1 MTDSISN
8 AALSKHLEL
17 ASTHTPHLLRSAS
30 DNYPNKNSFTAAIDD
45 AAEVA
50 GRPLSISPLALCVN
64 LPSKAKQVNS
74 RALLDALISEA
85 RHYSKDFGRR
95 PITQLLL
102 RHPFVHYQGAEI
114 TELMHQLASSFK
126 LGNKDQ
132 TLVENCVELT
142 PAEITSENLALLK
155 GLGFNELMLGLPSHY
170 GTKEKRQ
177 LLDCWQVCLAYEFD
191 SIAVRLPY
199 GFEQQDLHGQRQLLD
214 FLLEVKPSRIKLSPA
229 QEICQWDLEV
239 QASNDASASGQFAMI
254 YSALRNAG
262 YRVLANDMFIL
273 GRDILATAQNQNR
286 LRRTTIGYNA
296 GNASDILG
304 LGPGSISQLDMHY
317 RFNVGSVDEYIERL
331 EQDQIAIEQK
341 RQLDEHGKLCRV
353 IVDQLF
359 CYHRLDLSYI
369 ENRYDIKINAL
380 AENLVQTLN
389 ADARVELMHIHNGLL
404 QINDDGI
411 MRILFICDAFLTA
424 LSLADER

>member
-1 MTDSISN
+1 VTDSTSN
-8 AALSKHLEL
+8 AAPSKYLEL
-17 ASTHTPHLLRSAS
+17 ASTHTPHLLRNAS
-30 DNYPNKNSFTAAIDD
+30 DNYPNKSSFTAAST
-45 AAEVA
+45 ELTESQ

-64 LPSKAKQVNS
+64 LPSKVNQVNS
-74 RALLDALISEA
+74 RALLDALITEMQ
-85 RHYSKDFGRR
+85 HYSKDFGRR

-114 TELMHQLASSFK
+114 TELMHQLASNFK

-132 TLVENCVELT
+132 TSVENCVELT
-142 PAEITSENLALLK
+142 PSEITAENLALLK
-155 GLGFNELMLGLPSHY
+155 GLGFNELMIGLPNQY
-170 GTKEKRQ
+170 GTKAKQQ
-177 LLDCWQVCLAYEFD
+177 LHGCWQACLAYEFD

-199 GFEQQDLHGQRQLLD
+199 GFEQQDLHGQRHLLD
-214 FLLEVKPSRIKLSPA
+214 FLLEVKPSRIKLSSA
-229 QEICQWDLEV
+229 QETCQWNLEE
-239 QASNDASASGQFAMI
+239 QASNDASASAQFAMI

-296 GNASDILG
+296 GNASDALG
-304 LGPGSISQLDMHY
+304 LGPGSISQLDKHY
-317 RFNVGSVDEYIERL
+317 RINVGNVGEYIERL
-331 EQDQIAIEQK
+331 EHGQLSIGQK
-341 RQLDEHGKLCRV
+341 RQLDCHGKLCRV
-353 IVDQLF
+353 IVDQLL

-369 ENRYDIKINAL
+369 ENRYDIAINSL

-389 ADARVELMHIHNGLL
+389 CDARVELMHIHNGLL

-424 LSLADER
+424 LRPANEH